1 MEHANSPVEHTNS
14 PRHHARPR
22 VKAVLGWLLVA
33 ILAVGIAAT
42 AFVSLVFAHYSTQVP
57 PVGAL
62 FIQTPMA
69 SQVFDRNDNLLS
81 SVYFAENRLPKKL
94 AEISE
99 TAIKTLIASEDERF
113 FSHGA
118 IDFRGIIAGLL
129 IDPLLGR
136 GIRGASTLTQ
146 QLARQAILHDTDVTI
161 ARKVKEIIVAYRLE
175 KQYTKEEILNMYLNY
190 VYFGN
195 GLYGIES
202 AALGYFGVHA
212 LNLDAAQ
219 AAMIVGVLPAPSAYN
234 PYVDLKRATEQQQL
248 VLRKMVR
255 NHYLTQEQADAAAA
269 EKLTLKNGMRSPYG
283 SIGWFVDYVKSIVE
297 KQYGAEM
304 LYQGGLR
311 IYTTIDP
318 KLQTA
323 ALSAVTKVWDQAKKD
338 KVFVES
344 DRDSLGVFQPQVG
357 LVSVDP
363 KTGYILAMV
372 GGTNYDETNFN
383 RVLAPRQ
390 PGSTFKLFDYTAAFD
405 NGVTFP
411 SEIVAS
417 QPTNFGGWSPPEW
430 LGTNQWFGRISVA
443 NAIKQSSNIIAA
455 KTSLRTGLDRIIYYA
470 RKMGVTSPL
479 KPYTSLSIGSFEIS
493 PLEMVEAYSTI
504 ANGGVRI
511 TPYPIR
517 RIETENGTTIEE
529 HNFAATRVVPASTAW
544 LVQTMLRGVYE
555 NTSNARIS
563 GLQAAGKTGSTND
576 WHDAWYDGFTPELC
590 TVIHIGNDATR
601 ANMSAIRNAG
611 SRFPAM
617 TWKAYML
624 EAIKLKKQTYFG
636 PKPEGISVRTICD
649 ASGLLAT
656 EACPTSLTHSSYF
669 LSSHVPTQTCT
680 VHPPIL
686 QTVRLAIEDPTK
698 LAPANW
704 PDNRVVVRTMFRGQ
718 APTEVYQEP
727 IPPGPIPPGPI
738 PPGPIPPSGELSV
751 TAFPKQFKVGQ
762 QMTLSLDVAQPAGS
776 AAVSFDVYIG
786 GSLVTSASSLPATVA
801 YVATLAGPLEI
812 AIVGRS
818 AALDTVFQVATTVRV
833 QP

>member
-1 MEHANSPVEHTNS
+1 LTMEDANSS
-14 PRHHARPR
+14 RHRARPR
-22 VKAVLGWLLVA
+22 LKVILGWLLVA
-33 ILAVGIAAT
+33 ILAVGIAGSAIV
-42 AFVSLVFAHYSTQVP
+42 ALLFAHYATEVP

-62 FIQTPMA
+62 FIQTPKA
-69 SQVFDRNDNLLS
+69 SQVFDLNDNLLS
-81 SVYFAENRLPKKL
+81 SVYFAENRLPKQL
-94 AEISE
+94 TEISE
-99 TAIKTLIASEDERF
+99 KAIQALIASEDERF

-118 IDFRGIIAGLL
+118 IDLRGLVAGL
-129 IDPLLGR
+129 IVDPLLGR
-136 GIRGASTLTQ
+136 GIRGASTITQ
-146 QLARQAILHDTDVTI
+146 QLARQAILHDTGVTV
-161 ARKVKEIIVAYRLE
+161 ARKFKEIIVAYRLE
-175 KQYTKEEILNMYLNY
+175 KQYTKEEILNMYMNY
-190 VYFGN
+190 VYFGD
-195 GLYGIES
+195 GLYGIEA
-202 AALGYFGVHA
+202 AALGYFGIPA
-212 LNLDAAQ
+212 KDLDVAQ

-234 PYVDLKRATEQQQL
+234 PYVDLEQATEQQQL

-255 NHYLTQEQADAAAA
+255 NHYLTQKQADTAAA

-283 SIGWFVDYVKSIVE
+283 SIGWFVDYVKSIVQD
-297 KQYGAEM
+297 QYGAEM

-318 KLQTA
+318 KLQEA
-323 ALSAVTKVWDQAKKD
+323 ALSAVQKVWDQAKKD

-357 LVSVDP
+357 MVSVDP
-363 KTGYILAMV
+363 RTGYILAMV

-390 PGSTFKLFDYTAAFD
+390 PGSTFKIFDYTAAFD

-417 QPTNFGGWSPPEW
+417 QPTDFGGWNPPEW

-443 NAIKQSSNIIAA
+443 NAIKESSNIIAA
-455 KTSLRTGLDRIIYYA
+455 KTTLRTGLDRVIYYA

-479 KPYTSLSIGSFEIS
+479 KPYVSLAIGSFEIS

-517 RIETENGTTIEE
+517 RIETEDGTTIEE

-544 LVQTMLRGVYE
+544 LVQAMLRGVYE
-555 NTSNARIS
+555 NTSNAHIS

-576 WHDAWYDGFTPELC
+576 WRDAWYDGFTPELC
-590 TVIHIGNDATR
+590 TVIHVGADVAR
-601 ANMSAIRNAG
+601 AQMSVIRNAG

-617 TWKAYML
+617 TWKAYMQQ
-624 EAIKLKKQTYFG
+624 AIKLQKQTNFG
-636 PKPEGISVRTICD
+636 PKPEGVSVRTVCD

-656 EACPTSLTHSSYF
+656 DACPASSTHSSYF

-686 QTVRLAIEDPTK
+686 QTVRLAAEDPTK
-698 LAPANW
+698 LAPADW
-704 PDNRVVVRTMFRGQ
+704 PDSSVIIRTMRRDQ
-718 APTEVYQEP
+718 VPTEIYARQTT
-727 IPPGPIPPGPI
+727 
-738 PPGPIPPSGELSV
+738 SGSELTI
-751 TAFPKQFKVGQ
+751 TAFPEQFKVGQ
-762 QMTLSLDVAQPAGS
+762 QTTLSIDVAQPVGS
-776 AAVSFDVYIG
+776 AAVSFDVYVG
-786 GSLVTSASSLPATVA
+786 GVLVTTASSLPVTVT
-801 YVATLAGPLEI
+801 YTPTLAGPLEI
-812 AIVGRS
+812 AVVGRS
-818 AALDTVFQVATTVRV
+818 AALDTVFQAASTVQV

>member
-1 MEHANSPVEHTNS
+1 MEDANSS
-14 PRHHARPR
+14 RHRARPR
-22 VKAVLGWLLVA
+22 LKVILGWLLVA
-33 ILAVGIAAT
+33 ILAVGIAGSAIV
-42 AFVSLVFAHYSTQVP
+42 ALLFAHYATEVP

-62 FIQTPMA
+62 FIQTPKA
-69 SQVFDRNDNLLS
+69 SQVFDLNDNLLS
-81 SVYFAENRLPKKL
+81 SVYFAENRLPKQL
-94 AEISE
+94 TEISE
-99 TAIKTLIASEDERF
+99 KAIQALIASEDERF

-118 IDFRGIIAGLL
+118 IDLRGLVAGL
-129 IDPLLGR
+129 IVDPLLGR
-136 GIRGASTLTQ
+136 GIRGASTITQ
-146 QLARQAILHDTDVTI
+146 QLARQAILHDTGVTV
-161 ARKVKEIIVAYRLE
+161 ARKFKEIIVAYRLE
-175 KQYTKEEILNMYLNY
+175 KQYTKEEILNMYMNY
-190 VYFGN
+190 VYFGD
-195 GLYGIES
+195 GLYGIEA
-202 AALGYFGVHA
+202 AALGYFGIPA
-212 LNLDAAQ
+212 KDLDVAQ

-234 PYVDLKRATEQQQL
+234 PYVDLEQATEQQQL

-255 NHYLTQEQADAAAA
+255 NHYLTQKQADTAAA

-283 SIGWFVDYVKSIVE
+283 SIGWFVDYVKSIVQD
-297 KQYGAEM
+297 QYGAEM

-318 KLQTA
+318 KLQEA
-323 ALSAVTKVWDQAKKD
+323 ALSAVQKVWDQAKKD

-357 LVSVDP
+357 MVSVDP
-363 KTGYILAMV
+363 RTGYILAMV

-390 PGSTFKLFDYTAAFD
+390 PGSTFKIFDYTAAFD

-417 QPTNFGGWSPPEW
+417 QPTDFGGWNPPEW

-443 NAIKQSSNIIAA
+443 NAIKESSNIIAA
-455 KTSLRTGLDRIIYYA
+455 KTTLRTGLDRVIYYA

-479 KPYTSLSIGSFEIS
+479 KPYVSLAIGSFEIS

-517 RIETENGTTIEE
+517 RIETEDGTTIEE

-544 LVQTMLRGVYE
+544 LVQAMLRGVYE
-555 NTSNARIS
+555 NTSNAHIS

-576 WHDAWYDGFTPELC
+576 WRDAWYDGFTPELC
-590 TVIHIGNDATR
+590 TVIHVGADVAR
-601 ANMSAIRNAG
+601 AQMSVIRNAG

-617 TWKAYML
+617 TWKAYMQQ
-624 EAIKLKKQTYFG
+624 AIKLQKQTNFG
-636 PKPEGISVRTICD
+636 PKPEGVSVRTVCD

-656 EACPTSLTHSSYF
+656 DACPASSTHSSYF

-686 QTVRLAIEDPTK
+686 QTVRLAAEDPTK
-698 LAPANW
+698 LAPADW
-704 PDNRVVVRTMFRGQ
+704 PDSSVIIRTMRRDQ
-718 APTEVYQEP
+718 VPTEIYARQTT
-727 IPPGPIPPGPI
+727 
-738 PPGPIPPSGELSV
+738 SGSELTI
-751 TAFPKQFKVGQ
+751 TAFPEQFKVGQ
-762 QMTLSLDVAQPAGS
+762 QTTLSIDVAQPVGS
-776 AAVSFDVYIG
+776 AAVSFDVYVG
-786 GSLVTSASSLPATVA
+786 GVLVTTASSLPVTVT
-801 YVATLAGPLEI
+801 YTPTLAGPLEI
-812 AIVGRS
+812 AVVGRS
-818 AALDTVFQVATTVRV
+818 AALDTVFQAASTVQV

>member
-1 MEHANSPVEHTNS
+1 MERANS

-22 VKAVLGWLLVA
+22 LKVVLGWLLIA
-33 ILAVGIAAT
+33 ILAVGIAGSAIV
-42 AFVSLVFAHYSTQVP
+42 ALVFAHYATEVP
-57 PVGAL
+57 PVGSL
-62 FIQTPMA
+62 FIQTPKA

-81 SVYFAENRLPKKL
+81 SVYFAENRLPKQL
-94 AEISE
+94 TEISE
-99 TAIKTLIASEDERF
+99 KAIEALIASEDERF

-118 IDFRGIIAGLL
+118 IDLRGLVAGL
-129 IDPLLGR
+129 IVDPLLGR

-161 ARKVKEIIVAYRLE
+161 ARKFKEIIVAFRLE

-195 GLYGIES
+195 GLYGIE
-202 AALGYFGVHA
+202 AASLGYFGISA
-212 LNLDAAQ
+212 RDLDVAQ
-219 AAMIVGVLPAPSAYN
+219 AAMIVGVLPAPSARNLYLSLEN
-234 PYVDLKRATEQQQL
+234 AKENQEL
-248 VLRKMVR
+248 VLHKMVR
-255 NHYLTQEQADAAAA
+255 NHYLSQEEADSAFA
-269 EKLTLKNGMRSPYG
+269 EELTLKNGMKSSYG
-283 SIGWFVDYVKSIVE
+283 SIGWFVDYVKSIVQE
-297 KQYGAEM
+297 QYGQEM

-318 KLQTA
+318 KLQEA
-323 ALSAVTKVWDQAKKD
+323 ALSAVQKVWDQAKKD

-363 KTGYILAMV
+363 RTGYILAMV

-417 QPTNFGGWSPPEW
+417 QPTDFGGWSPPEW
-430 LGTNQWFGRISVA
+430 LGTNQWFGSISVA
-443 NAIKQSSNIIAA
+443 NAIKESSNIIAA

-479 KPYTSLSIGSFEIS
+479 KPYVSLSIGSFEIS

-576 WHDAWYDGFTPELC
+576 WRDAWYDGFTPELC
-590 TVIHIGNDATR
+590 TVIHIGADAAR
-601 ANMSAIRNAG
+601 AQMSAIRNAG

-617 TWKAYML
+617 TWKAYMQ
-624 EAIKLKKQTYFG
+624 EAIKLQKQTNFG
-636 PKPEGISVRTICD
+636 PKPDGVSVRTVCD

-656 EACPTSLTHSSYF
+656 EACPASSTHSSYF

-686 QTVRLAIEDPTK
+686 QTVRLAAEDPTK
-698 LAPANW
+698 LAPNDW
-704 PDNRVVVRTMFRGQ
+704 PDSRVIVRTMLRDQ
-718 APTEVYQEP
+718 VPTEVYGQQTT
-727 IPPGPIPPGPI
+727 
-738 PPGPIPPSGELSV
+738 SGSELSV
-751 TAFPKQFKVGQ
+751 TAFPEQFKVGQ
-762 QMTLSLDVAQPAGS
+762 QVTLRLDATQSVGSVAT
-776 AAVSFDVYIG
+776 SFDVYIG
-786 GSLVTSASSLPATVA
+786 GTLVTSASSLPVTVSYA
-801 YVATLAGPLEI
+801 PTLAGPLEI
-812 AIVGRS
+812 TIVGRS
-818 AALDTVFQVATTVRV
+818 AVLDTVFQATSTVQV

>member
-1 MEHANSPVEHTNS
+1 MTTEHANSPVEHASS
-14 PRHHARPR
+14 PRHRARPR
-22 VKAVLGWLLVA
+22 LKVVLGWLLVA
-33 ILAVGIAAT
+33 ILAVGIAGSVTVA
-42 AFVSLVFAHYSTQVP
+42 LLFAHYSTQVP

-62 FIQTPMA
+62 FIQTPKA
-69 SQVFDRNDNLLS
+69 SQVFDRNDKLLS
-81 SVYFAENRLPKKL
+81 SVYFAENRLPKQL
-94 AEISE
+94 TEISE
-99 TAIKTLIASEDERF
+99 KAIKALIASEDERF

-118 IDFRGIIAGLL
+118 IDLRGLVAGL
-129 IDPLLGR
+129 IVDPLLGR

-146 QLARQAILHDTDVTI
+146 QLARQAILHDTDLTV
-161 ARKVKEIIVAYRLE
+161 ARKFKEIIVAFRLE

-195 GLYGIES
+195 GLYGIEA
-202 AALGYFGVHA
+202 AALGYFGIPA
-212 LNLDAAQ
+212 KNLDVAQ
-219 AAMIVGVLPAPSAYN
+219 AAMIVGVLPAPSAFN
-234 PYVDLKRATEQQQL
+234 PYVDLEKAREQQQL
-248 VLRKMVR
+248 VLHKMVR
-255 NHYLTQEQADAAAA
+255 NHYLSQEEADTAFA

-283 SIGWFVDYVKSIVE
+283 GIGWFVDYVKSIVE
-297 KQYGAEM
+297 EQYGREM

-318 KLQTA
+318 KLQEA
-323 ALSAVTKVWDQAKKD
+323 GLSAVQKVWDQAKKD

-363 KTGYILAMV
+363 RTGYILAMV

-390 PGSTFKLFDYTAAFD
+390 PGSTFKLFDYTAALD

-417 QPTNFGGWSPPEW
+417 QPTDFGGWNPPEW

-443 NAIKQSSNIIAA
+443 NAIKESSNIIAA
-455 KTSLRTGLDRIIYYA
+455 KTTIRTGLDRVIYYA

-479 KPYTSLSIGSFEIS
+479 KPYVSLAIGSFEIS

-529 HNFAATRVVPASTAW
+529 HNFAGTRVVPASTAW
-544 LVQTMLRGVYE
+544 IVQAMLRGVYE
-555 NTSNARIS
+555 NTYNARIS

-576 WHDAWYDGFTPELC
+576 WRDAWYDGFTPELC
-590 TVIHIGNDATR
+590 TVIHIGADAAR
-601 ANMSAIRNAG
+601 AQMSAIRNAG

-617 TWKAYML
+617 TWKAYMQ
-624 EAIKLKKQTYFG
+624 EAIKLQKQTSFG
-636 PKPEGISVRTICD
+636 PKPEGISVRIVCD

-656 EACPTSLTHSSYF
+656 EACPASSTHSSYF

-686 QTVRLAIEDPTK
+686 QTVRLAAEDLTK
-698 LAPANW
+698 LAPTDW
-704 PDNRVVVRTMFRGQ
+704 PDSRVVVRTLLRDQ
-718 APTEVYQEP
+718 VPTEVYEQQTT
-727 IPPGPIPPGPI
+727 
-738 PPGPIPPSGELSV
+738 SGSELSV
-751 TAFPKQFKVGQ
+751 TAFPEQFKVGQ
-762 QMTLSLDVAQPAGS
+762 QTTLSLDVVQPIGS

-786 GSLVTSASSLPATVA
+786 GTLVTSASSLPVTVTYA
-801 YVATLAGPLEI
+801 PTLAGSLEI

-818 AALDTVFQVATTVRV
+818 AALDTVFQATSIVQV

>member
-1 MEHANSPVEHTNS
+1 MENANSPKH
-14 PRHHARPR
+14 RGRPR
-22 VKAVLGWLLVA
+22 LKAVLGWLLITV
-33 ILAVGIAAT
+33 LAVGIAGSACI
-42 AFVSLVFAHYSTQVP
+42 ALLFAHYSTQVP

-62 FIQTPMA
+62 FIQTPKA
-69 SQVFDRNDNLLS
+69 SQVFDLNDNLLS
-81 SVYFAENRLPKKL
+81 SVYFAENRLPKQL
-94 AEISE
+94 TEISE
-99 TAIKTLIASEDERF
+99 KAIKALIASEDERF

-118 IDFRGIIAGLL
+118 IDLRGLVAGL
-129 IDPLLGR
+129 IVDPLLGR

-161 ARKVKEIIVAYRLE
+161 ARKFKEIIVAFRLE

-195 GLYGIES
+195 GLYGIEA
-202 AALGYFGVHA
+202 AALGYFGIPA
-212 LNLDAAQ
+212 ADLDVAQ
-219 AAMIVGVLPAPSAYN
+219 SAMIVGVLPAPSAFN
-234 PYVDLKRATEQQQL
+234 PYVDLEKARQQQEL
-248 VLRKMVR
+248 VLHKMVR
-255 NHYLTQEQADAAAA
+255 NQYISQEEADAAFA

-283 SIGWFVDYVKSIVE
+283 SIGWFVDYVKSIVQE
-297 KQYGAEM
+297 QYGQEM

-318 KLQTA
+318 KLQEA
-323 ALSAVTKVWDQAKKD
+323 ALAAVQKVWDQAKKD

-363 KTGYILAMV
+363 RTGYILAMV

-417 QPTNFGGWSPPEW
+417 QPTDFGGWNPPEW

-443 NAIKQSSNIIAA
+443 NAIKESSNIIAA
-455 KTSLRTGLDRIIYYA
+455 KTTLRTGLDRIIYYA

-479 KPYTSLSIGSFEIS
+479 KPYVSLAIGSFEIS

-511 TPYPIR
+511 TPYPVR
-517 RIETENGTTIEE
+517 RIETEDGTTIEE

-576 WHDAWYDGFTPELC
+576 WRDAWYDGFTPELC
-590 TVIHIGNDATR
+590 TVIHVGADAAR
-601 ANMSAIRNAG
+601 AQMSAIRNAG

-617 TWKAYML
+617 TWKAYMQQ
-624 EAIKLKKQTYFG
+624 AIKLQKQTNFG
-636 PKPEGISVRTICD
+636 PKPDGISVRTVCD

-656 EACPTSLTHSSYF
+656 DACPASSTHSSYF
-669 LSSHVPTQTCT
+669 LSSHVPTQICT

-686 QTVRLAIEDPTK
+686 QTVRLAVEDPTK
-698 LAPANW
+698 LAPADW
-704 PDNRVVVRTMFRGQ
+704 PDSRVLVRTMLRDQ
-718 APTEVYQEP
+718 VPTEVYAQQTT
-727 IPPGPIPPGPI
+727 
-738 PPGPIPPSGELSV
+738 SDGELSV
-751 TAFPKQFKVGQ
+751 TAFPDQFKVGQ
-762 QMTLSLDVAQPAGS
+762 QMTLRLDVTQSIGS
-776 AAVSFDVYIG
+776 AATSFDVYIG
-786 GSLVTSASSLPATVA
+786 GTLVTSASSLPVTVSYA
-801 YVATLAGPLEI
+801 PTASGPLEI
-812 AIVGRS
+812 AIVGRT
-818 AALDTVFQVATTVRV
+818 AALDTVFQATSTVLV

>member
-1 MEHANSPVEHTNS
+1 MTIEHANSL
-14 PRHHARPR
+14 RHRARPR
-22 VKAVLGWLLVA
+22 LKVVLGWLLVA
-33 ILAVGIAAT
+33 MLTVGIAGSAIV
-42 AFVSLVFAHYSTQVP
+42 ALLFAHYATEVP

-62 FIQTPMA
+62 FIQTPKA

-81 SVYFAENRLPKKL
+81 SVYFAENRLPKQL
-94 AEISE
+94 TEISE
-99 TAIKTLIASEDERF
+99 KAIQALIASEDERF
-113 FSHGA
+113 FSHGP
-118 IDFRGIIAGLL
+118 IDLRGLVAGL
-129 IDPLLGR
+129 IVDPLLGR
-136 GIRGASTLTQ
+136 GIRGASTITQ
-146 QLARQAILHDTDVTI
+146 QLARQAILHDTDVTV
-161 ARKVKEIIVAYRLE
+161 ARKFKEIIVAYRLE

-195 GLYGIES
+195 GLYGIEA
-202 AALGYFGVHA
+202 AALGYFGIPA
-212 LNLDAAQ
+212 RDLDVAQ

-234 PYVDLKRATEQQQL
+234 PYVDLERATEQQQL

-255 NHYLTQEQADAAAA
+255 NHYLTQEQADTAAA

-283 SIGWFVDYVKSIVE
+283 SIGWFVDYVKSIVQD
-297 KQYGAEM
+297 QYGAEM

-318 KLQTA
+318 KLQEA
-323 ALSAVTKVWDQAKKD
+323 ALSAVQKVWDQAKKD

-363 KTGYILAMV
+363 RTGYILAMV

-390 PGSTFKLFDYTAAFD
+390 PGSTFKLFDYSAAFD

-411 SEIVAS
+411 SELVTS
-417 QPTNFGGWSPPEW
+417 QPTDFGGWNPPEW

-443 NAIKQSSNIIAA
+443 NAIKESSNIIAA
-455 KTSLRTGLDRIIYYA
+455 KTTLRTGLDRVIYYA

-479 KPYTSLSIGSFEIS
+479 KPYVSLSIGSFEVS

-517 RIETENGTTIEE
+517 RIETEDGTTIEE
-529 HNFAATRVVPASTAW
+529 HNFAATRVVPSSTAW
-544 LVQTMLRGVYE
+544 IVQAMLRGVYE

-576 WHDAWYDGFTPELC
+576 WRDAWYDGFTPELC
-590 TVIHIGNDATR
+590 TVIHVGADAAR
-601 ANMSAIRNAG
+601 AQMSAIRNAG

-617 TWKAYML
+617 TWKAYM
-624 EAIKLKKQTYFG
+624 EQAIKLQKQTNFG
-636 PKPEGISVRTICD
+636 PKPEGVSVRTVCD
-649 ASGLLAT
+649 DSGLLAG
-656 EACPTSLTHSSYF
+656 EACPAASIHSSYF
-669 LSSHVPTQTCT
+669 LSSHIPTQTCT

-686 QTVRLAIEDPTK
+686 QTVRLAVEDPTK
-698 LAPANW
+698 LAPTDW
-704 PDNRVVVRTMFRGQ
+704 PDSRVVVRTMLRDQ
-718 APTEVYQEP
+718 VPTEVYREQTTF
-727 IPPGPIPPGPI
+727 G
-738 PPGPIPPSGELSV
+738 SELRV
-751 TAFPKQFKVGQ
+751 TAFPEQFKVGQ
-762 QMTLSLDVAQPAGS
+762 QMTLSLDVARSIGS
-776 AAVSFDVYIG
+776 TAISFDVYIG
-786 GSLVTSASSLPATVA
+786 GALVTSASSLPVTVT
-801 YVATLAGPLEI
+801 YTPTLAGPLEI
-812 AIVGRS
+812 VIMGRS
-818 AALDTVFQVATTVRV
+818 AALDTVFQATSTVQV